1 MKAYEAIAQSL
12 VAEGVTDFFGLMGD
26 GNMWLW
32 CAMCRN
38 PTVKPYNA
46 RHESMAVSMA
56 DGYTRTTGKIGVAM
70 VTCGP
75 GLTQCGT
82 SLIAAY
88 RGKTPLVVIAGE
100 IQPGAKNKT
109 QSMDQK
115 RFVEASSARFFTV
128 TSLDNMAEEIAEA
141 FYAARTGRG
150 PVVLNLPMH
159 LQEETL
165 DWDYEYRPSTE
176 FLPPRMETPSP
187 DLLAPVIEKLIA
199 AERPV
204 IIAGR
209 GARAANAKEEIERLA
224 DRVGALLAT
233 SLQGKGY
240 FAGHPWDIGIA
251 GAFASAPSEQLLADA
266 DFVLG
271 VGAEL
276 GYYTT
281 EGGLL
286 FPSAEVARID
296 IKPMPEEIG
305 VIPGLYV
312 QGDGRKAVAAINEA
326 LEARQVRKEGFRN
339 AATKAVLDA
348 PPHRFEAP
356 QDGLDPR
363 ALARNLGA
371 ALPKGALLT
380 VGAGHFFSWIGMY
393 TPLPDGVE
401 IQYSYGFG
409 AVGQGIGVAI
419 GTGAGNPGRQHIAV
433 EGDGSLMFN
442 LQELETIVRH
452 KMQMVLVV
460 WNDAGYG
467 AEVHKLVAKGFDE
480 KLAQWES
487 PNFVALAKAFGGD
500 GVLLKDPS
508 ELGGAITEGLRK
520 GGLYLIDARVS
531 PTTATDPYAKV
542 HFWHRKPRTFA
553 APCKLTAAR
562 CPLVIARS
570 GANLAVT
577 EMTERRTVRFKNIRS

>member
-12 VAEGVTDFFGLMGD
+12 LAEGVTDFFGLMGD

-38 PTVKPYNA
+38 PSVKPYNA

-159 LQEETL
+159 LQEENL
-165 DWDYEYRPSTE
+165 DWDYEYRPSTD
-176 FLPPRMETPSP
+176 FLPPRTETPSP

-326 LEARQVRKEGFRN
+326 LEARQVRKDGFRN

-348 PPHRFEAP
+348 PPHQFDAP
-356 QDGLDPR
+356 KDGLNPR

-380 VGAGHFFSWIGMY
+380 VGAGHFFSWICMY
-393 TPLPDGVE
+393 TPLPEGVE
-401 IQYSYGFG
+401 VQYSYGFG

-452 KMQMVLVV
+452 KMQMVLIV

-508 ELGGAITEGLRK
+508 ELGGAIAEGLRK

-531 PTTATDPYAKV
+531 PTTPTDPYAKV
-542 HFWHRKPRTFA
+542 HFGIESH
-553 APCKLTAAR
+553 APLLR
-562 CPLVIARS
+562 PVS
-570 GANLAVT
+570 
-577 EMTERRTVRFKNIRS
+577 

>member
-1 MKAYEAIAQSL
+1 MKAYEAIGLSL
-12 VAEGVTDFFGLMGD
+12 IAEGVTGFFGLMGD

-32 CAMCRN
+32 GSLCRN
-38 PTVKPYNA
+38 PSIKAYSA

-56 DGYTRTTGKIGVAM
+56 DGYARTTGKVGVAM

-88 RGKTPLVVIAGE
+88 RGRTPVVLIAGE
-100 IQPGAKNKT
+100 IMQGAKNKT
-109 QSMDQK
+109 QSMDQR
-115 RFVEASSARFFTV
+115 RFAEASYARFHTV

-141 FYAARTGRG
+141 FYAARTHRV
-150 PVVLNLPMH
+150 PVVLNLPMD
-159 LQEETL
+159 LQEESF
-165 DWDYEYRPSTE
+165 DWDYEYRPSTQ
-176 FLPPRMETPSP
+176 FLPPRVETPSP

-199 AERPV
+199 SERPV

-209 GARAANAKEEIERLA
+209 GAIASGAKEAIIALA

-251 GAFASAPSEQLLADA
+251 GAFASAPSEQLLAEA

-286 FPSAEVARID
+286 FPTAEVARID

-305 VIPGLYV
+305 VIPGLFV
-312 QGDGRKAVAAINEA
+312 QGDGRKSVAALNEA
-326 LEARQVRKEGFRN
+326 LAARQVRKQGLRTPETR
-339 AATKAVLDA
+339 AVLDA

-356 QDGLDPR
+356 ADGLDPR
-363 ALARNLGA
+363 ALAHHLGA
-371 ALPKGALLT
+371 ALPKGVLLT
-380 VGAGHFFSWIGMY
+380 CGAGHFFSWVAMY
-393 TPLPDGVE
+393 VPLPQGAE
-401 IQYSYGFG
+401 IQYSYNFG
-409 AVGQGIGVAI
+409 AVGQGIGVSI
-419 GTGAGNPGRQHIAV
+419 GTGAGNPGRQHVVI

-442 LQELETIVRH
+442 LQELETVVRH

-467 AEVHKLVAKGFDE
+467 AEVHKLVAKDFDE

-487 PNFVALAKAFGGD
+487 PDFVALAKAFGGD
-500 GVLLKDPS
+500 GVKLAAASDIS
-508 ELGGAITEGLRK
+508 GAIAQGLRQ

-531 PTTATDPYAKV
+531 PSTPTDPYAKV
-542 HFWHRKPRTFA
+542 HFGRESH
-553 APCKLTAAR
+553 APLLR
-562 CPLVIARS
+562 PIA
-570 GANLAVT
+570 
-577 EMTERRTVRFKNIRS
+577 

>member
-12 VAEGVTDFFGLMGD
+12 MAESVTDFFGLMGD

-32 CAMCRN
+32 GALCRN
-38 PTVKPYNA
+38 ASVKAYSA

-56 DGYTRTTGKIGVAM
+56 DGYARTTGKVGVAM

-88 RGKTPLVVIAGE
+88 RGRVPLVLIAGE
-100 IQPGAKNKT
+100 IPQGAKNKT
-109 QSMDQK
+109 QLMDQR
-115 RFVEASSARFFTV
+115 RFTEASYARFHTV

-141 FYAARTGRG
+141 FYAARVHRI
-150 PVVLNLPMH
+150 PIVLNLPMD
-159 LQEETL
+159 LQEASL
-165 DWDYEYRPSTE
+165 DWDYEYRPSTQ
-176 FLPPRMETPSP
+176 FLPPRAESPSP
-187 DLLAPVIEKLIA
+187 DLLAPVIDKLIA

-209 GARAANAKEEIERLA
+209 GAIAARAKDAIIELA

-240 FAGHPWDIGIA
+240 FAGHHWDIGIA
-251 GAFASAPSEQLLADA
+251 GAFASAPTERLLADA

-296 IKPMPEEIG
+296 IKAAPEEIG

-312 QGDGRKAVAAINEA
+312 QGDARKTVTAINEA
-326 LEARQVRKEGFRN
+326 LAARQVRKEGLRTT
-339 AATKAVLDA
+339 ATRAVLDE
-348 PPHRFEAP
+348 PPYSFEPPA
-356 QDGLDPR
+356 DGLDPR

-371 ALPKGALLT
+371 ALPKGVLLT
-380 VGAGHFFSWIGMY
+380 CGAGHFFSWIGMY
-393 TPLPDGVE
+393 TPLPESAE
-401 IQYSYGFG
+401 IQYSYQFG

-419 GTGAGNPGRQHIAV
+419 GTGAGNPGRQHVAV

-452 KMQMVLVV
+452 RMQMVLVV

-487 PNFVALAKAFGGD
+487 PDFVALAKAFGGD
-500 GVLLKDPS
+500 GVKLSSASDI
-508 ELGGAITEGLRK
+508 GGAIAEGLRK

-531 PTTATDPYAKV
+531 PTTPTDPFAKV
-542 HFWHRKPRTFA
+542 HFGRESH
-553 APCKLTAAR
+553 APLLRPVA
-562 CPLVIARS
+562 
-570 GANLAVT
+570 
-577 EMTERRTVRFKNIRS
+577 

>member
-12 VAEGVTDFFGLMGD
+12 KAEGMTDFFGLMGD

-32 CAMCRN
+32 CALARD
-38 PTVKPYNA
+38 PSIKAYSA

-56 DGYTRTTGKIGVAM
+56 DGYARTTGKVGVCM

-88 RGKTPLVVIAGE
+88 RGRTPVVLIAGE
-100 IQPGAKNKT
+100 IKPGAKNKT
-109 QSMDQK
+109 QSMDQR
-115 RFVEASSARFFTV
+115 RFAEASYARFHTV

-141 FYAARTGRG
+141 FYAARIHRV
-150 PVVLNLPMH
+150 PVVLNLPMD
-159 LQEETL
+159 LQEDDL
-165 DWDYEYRPSTE
+165 DWDYDYRPSTG
-176 FLPPRMETPSP
+176 FLPPRVETPSA
-187 DLLAPVIEKLIA
+187 DALAPVIAKLIA

-209 GARAANAKEEIERLA
+209 GARASNAREAIVELA

-251 GAFASAPSEQLLADA
+251 GAFASAPSEHLLADA

-296 IKPMPEEIG
+296 IKALPEEIG

-312 QGDGRKAVAAINEA
+312 QGDGRKSVAAINEA
-326 LEARQVRKEGFRN
+326 LAARQVRKEGLRT
-339 AATKAVLDA
+339 AATRAVLDA
-348 PPHRFEAP
+348 PAHRYETP
-356 QDGLDPR
+356 RDGLDPR
-363 ALARNLGA
+363 ALAGYLGA
-371 ALPKGALLT
+371 GLPKGVLLT
-380 VGAGHFFSWIGMY
+380 CGAGHFFSWIGMY
-393 TPLPDGVE
+393 MPLPEGAE
-401 IQYSYGFG
+401 IQFSYNFG

-419 GTGAGNPGRQHIAV
+419 GTGAGNPGRQHVVV
-433 EGDGSLMFN
+433 EGDGSLLFN

-452 KMQMVLVV
+452 KMQMVLIV

-467 AEVHKLVAKGFDE
+467 AEFHKLVAKGFDE

-487 PNFVALAKAFGGD
+487 PDFVALAKAFGGN
-500 GVLLKDPS
+500 GVKLANAA
-508 ELGGAITEGLRK
+508 EIGGAVAEGLRR

-531 PTTATDPYAKV
+531 PTTPTDTYAKV
-542 HFWHRKPRTFA
+542 HFGIESK
-553 APCKLTAAR
+553 APLLRPVA
-562 CPLVIARS
+562 
-570 GANLAVT
+570 
-577 EMTERRTVRFKNIRS
+577 

>member
-1 MKAYEAIAQSL
+1 MAICGCGKHYAAIPPS
-12 VAEGVTDFFGLMGD
+12 
-26 GNMWLW
+26 
-32 CAMCRN
+32 R
-38 PTVKPYNA
+38 PT
-46 RHESMAVSMA
+46 
-56 DGYTRTTGKIGVAM
+56 GYARTTGKVGIAM

-75 GLTQCGT
+75 GLTQCAT

-88 RGKTPLVVIAGE
+88 RGKTPVVLVAGE
-100 IQPGAKNKT
+100 VEAGAKNRT
-109 QSMDQK
+109 QSMDQR
-115 RFVEASSARFFTV
+115 RFAEASSARFHTL
-128 TSLDNMAEEIAEA
+128 TSIDNMAEEIAEA
-141 FYAARTGRG
+141 FYAARIYRG
-150 PVVLNLPMH
+150 PVVLNLPMD
-159 LQEETL
+159 LQEEDF
-165 DWDYEYRPSTE
+165 DWDYEYRPSTQ
-176 FLPPRMETPSP
+176 FLPPRAESPSAA
-187 DLLAPVIEKLIA
+187 LLSPIIEKLIT

-209 GARAANAKEEIERLA
+209 GARAANAKDEIVKLA

-286 FPSAEVARID
+286 FPAASVARID

-305 VIPGLYV
+305 VIPGLYL
-312 QGDGRKAVAAINEA
+312 QGDARQAVAALNEA
-326 LEARQVRKEGFRN
+326 LETRQIRKQGLRTP
-339 AATKAVLDA
+339 ATKAVLDA

-356 QDGLDPR
+356 KDGLDPR
-363 ALARNLGA
+363 ALAHHLGA

-380 VGAGHFFSWIGMY
+380 CGAGHFFSWVGMY
-393 TPLPDGVE
+393 TPLPEDVE

-419 GTGAGNPGRQHIAV
+419 GAGAGNPGRQHIAV
-433 EGDGSLMFN
+433 EGDGSLLFN

-467 AEVHKLVAKGFDE
+467 AEVHKLVAKGFDAQ
-480 KLAQWES
+480 LAQWES
-487 PNFVALAKAFGGD
+487 PDFVALARAFGGD

-508 ELGGAITEGLRK
+508 ELASAVAEGLRK

-531 PTTATDPYAKV
+531 PSTPTDPFAKV
-542 HFWHRKPRTFA
+542 HFGRESH
-553 APCKLTAAR
+553 APLLR
-562 CPLVIARS
+562 PLH
-570 GANLAVT
+570 
-577 EMTERRTVRFKNIRS
+577 

>member
-1 MKAYEAIAQSL
+1 MP
-12 VAEGVTDFFGLMGD
+12 
-26 GNMWLW
+26 
-32 CAMCRN
+32 R
-38 PTVKPYNA
+38 
-46 RHESMAVSMA
+46 
-56 DGYTRTTGKIGVAM
+56 
-70 VTCGP
+70 
-75 GLTQCGT
+75 
-82 SLIAAY
+82 
-88 RGKTPLVVIAGE
+88 
-100 IQPGAKNKT
+100 
-109 QSMDQK
+109 
-115 RFVEASSARFFTV
+115 ASH
-128 TSLDNMAEEIAEA
+128 
-141 FYAARTGRG
+141 RG
-150 PVVLNLPMH
+150 PVVLNLPMD
-159 LQEETL
+159 LQEEDF

-209 GARAANAKEEIERLA
+209 GARAANAKDEIIKLA

-326 LEARQVRKEGFRN
+326 LEAGRSARKGC
-339 AATKAVLDA
+339 APPATRAVLDA
-348 PPHRFEAP
+348 PPHRFDAP
-356 QDGLDPR
+356 KDGLDPR
-363 ALARNLGA
+363 ALAGIWARRCRRAHCSPA
-371 ALPKGALLT
+371 APAISSPGSA
-380 VGAGHFFSWIGMY
+380 MY
-393 TPLPDGVE
+393 MPLPEGAE

-419 GTGAGNPGRQHIAV
+419 GTGAGNPGRQHVAV

-442 LQELETIVRH
+442 IQELETIVRH

-487 PNFVALAKAFGGD
+487 PDFVALAKAFGGD
-500 GVLLKDPS
+500 GVLLTDAS
-508 ELGGAITEGLRK
+508 EHRWRDRRGSAQGRSVS
-520 GGLYLIDARVS
+520 DRRARV
-531 PTTATDPYAKV
+531 ADHAD
-542 HFWHRKPRTFA
+542 
-553 APCKLTAAR
+553 
-562 CPLVIARS
+562 
-570 GANLAVT
+570 
-577 EMTERRTVRFKNIRS
+577 RTVRQSAFRP

>member
-12 VAEGVTDFFGLMGD
+12 LAEGVTDFFGLMGD

-32 CAMCRN
+32 GALCRD
-38 PTVKPYNA
+38 PKVKPYNA
-46 RHESMAVSMA
+46 RHESMSVSMA
-56 DGYTRTTGKIGVAM
+56 DGYARTTGKVGVCM

-75 GLTQCGT
+75 GLTQCAT
-82 SLIAAY
+82 SLIAAH
-88 RGKTPLVVIAGE
+88 RGKTPVVLIAGE
-100 IQPGAKNKT
+100 IQKGAKNHT
-109 QSMDQK
+109 QSMDQ
-115 RFVEASSARFFTV
+115 RRWVEASSTRFHTV

-141 FYAARTGRG
+141 FYAARLHRG
-150 PVVLNLPMH
+150 PVVLNLPMD
-159 LQEETL
+159 LQEMEI
-165 DWDYEYRPSTE
+165 DWDYEYRPSTD

-199 AERPV
+199 AKRPV

-209 GARAANAKEEIERLA
+209 GARASGAKDEIIKLA
-224 DRVGALLAT
+224 DRIGALLAT

-240 FAGHPWDIGIA
+240 FAGHPWDVGIA
-251 GAFASAPSEQLLADA
+251 GAFASAPSEHLLAEA

-312 QGDGRKAVAAINEA
+312 QGDARRAVAAINEA
-326 LEARQVRKEGFRN
+326 MEARQVRKEGLRT
-339 AATKAVLDA
+339 AETQAVLDE
-348 PPHRFEAP
+348 PPHQFTP
-356 QDGLDPR
+356 PTDGLDPR
-363 ALARNLGA
+363 SLAGHLGA
-371 ALPKGALLT
+371 ALPKNVLVTL
-380 VGAGHFFSWIGMY
+380 GAGHFFTWPAMY
-393 TPLPDGVE
+393 MPMPEGSE

-419 GTGAGNPGRQHIAV
+419 GTGAGNPGRQHVAI

-442 LQELETIVRH
+442 IQELETVVRH
-452 KMQMVLVV
+452 GLSMVLIV

-467 AEVHKLVAKGFDE
+467 AEVHKLVAKGFNE
-480 KLAQWES
+480 KLAQWDS

-500 GVLLKDPS
+500 GVLLKDSS
-508 ELGGAITEGLRK
+508 EVGAAVAEGLRK

-531 PTTATDPYAKV
+531 PSTPTEPYAKV
-542 HFWHRKPRTFA
+542 YFGTESKAPLLRPA
-553 APCKLTAAR
+553 A
-562 CPLVIARS
+562 
-570 GANLAVT
+570 
-577 EMTERRTVRFKNIRS
+577 

>member
-12 VAEGVTDFFGLMGD
+12 RAEGVTDFFGLMGD

-32 CAMCRN
+32 GALCRD
-38 PTVKPYNA
+38 PSIKPYNA

-56 DGYTRTTGKIGVAM
+56 DGYARTTGKVGVCM

-75 GLTQCGT
+75 GITQCGT

-88 RGKTPLVVIAGE
+88 RGRTPVVLIAGE
-100 IQPGAKNKT
+100 IMAGAKNKT
-109 QSMDQK
+109 QSMDQR
-115 RFVEASSARFFTV
+115 RFVEASYARFHTV

-141 FYAARTGRG
+141 FYAARLHRV
-150 PVVLNLPMH
+150 PVVLNLPMD
-159 LQEETL
+159 LQEEDI
-165 DWDYEYRPSTE
+165 DWDYEYRPSTG
-176 FLPPRMETPSP
+176 FLPPRVETPGP
-187 DLLAPVIEKLIA
+187 DALAPVIEKLIA

-209 GARAANAKEEIERLA
+209 GARAANAKDAIIELA

-240 FAGHPWDIGIA
+240 FAGHPWDVGIA
-251 GAFASAPSEQLLADA
+251 GAFASAPSEHLLADA

-296 IKPMPEEIG
+296 IKAAPEEIG
-305 VIPGLYV
+305 VIPGLYI
-312 QGDGRKAVAAINEA
+312 QGDGRKSVAAINEA
-326 LEARQVRKEGFRN
+326 LASRQVRKEGLRT
-339 AATKAVLDA
+339 AATRAVLDA
-348 PPHRFEAP
+348 PDYRHESPA
-356 QDGLDPR
+356 DGLDPR
-363 ALARNLGA
+363 TLARRLGEG
-371 ALPKGALLT
+371 LPKGLLFT
-380 VGAGHFFSWIGMY
+380 CGAGHFFSWIGMY
-393 TPLPDGVE
+393 MPLPEGAE
-401 IQYSYGFG
+401 IQYSYNFG

-419 GTGAGNPGRQHIAV
+419 GTGAGNPGRQHVAV

-452 KMQMVLVV
+452 KMQMVLIV

-487 PNFVALAKAFGGD
+487 PDFVALAKAFGGD
-500 GVLLKDPS
+500 GVKLGDVS
-508 ELGGAITEGLRK
+508 EIGEAVAEGLRK
-520 GGLYLIDARVS
+520 GGLFLIDARVS
-531 PTTATDPYAKV
+531 PTMPTDNYAKV
-542 HFWHRKPRTFA
+542 YFGTESK
-553 APCKLTAAR
+553 APLLR
-562 CPLVIARS
+562 PLA
-570 GANLAVT
+570 
-577 EMTERRTVRFKNIRS
+577 

>member
-12 VAEGVTDFFGLMGD
+12 KAEGVTDFFGLMGD

-32 CAMCRN
+32 GALCRD
-38 PTVKPYNA
+38 PSIKSYST
-46 RHESMAVSMA
+46 RHESMAVSAA
-56 DGYTRTTGKIGVAM
+56 DGYARTTGKVGVCM

-88 RGKTPLVVIAGE
+88 RGRTPVVMIAGE
-100 IQPGAKNKT
+100 IKPGAKNKT
-109 QSMDQK
+109 QSMDQR
-115 RFVEASSARFFTV
+115 RFVEASYARFHTV

-141 FYAARTGRG
+141 FYTARVHRL
-150 PVVLNLPMH
+150 PVVLNLPMD
-159 LQEETL
+159 LQEDDI
-165 DWDYEYRPSTE
+165 DWDYEYRPSTD
-176 FLPPRMETPSP
+176 FLPPRTETPSP
-187 DLLAPVIEKLIA
+187 DALAPVIEKLIA
-199 AERPV
+199 AQRPV

-209 GARAANAKEEIERLA
+209 GARAANAKDAIIELA
-224 DRVGALLAT
+224 DRTGALLAT

-251 GAFASAPSEQLLADA
+251 GAFASAPSEHLLADA

-296 IKPMPEEIG
+296 IKAVPEEIG
-305 VIPGLYV
+305 IIPGLYV
-312 QGDGRKAVAAINEA
+312 QGDGRKTVVAINEA
-326 LEARQVRKEGFRN
+326 LAARQVRKEGLRT
-339 AATKAVLDA
+339 AATRAILDA
-348 PPHRFEAP
+348 PPHRHDAP
-356 QDGLDPR
+356 ADGIDPR
-363 ALARNLGA
+363 ALAGHLGA
-371 ALPKGALLT
+371 SLPNDVLLT
-380 VGAGHFFSWIGMY
+380 CGAGHFFSWIGMY
-393 TPLPDGVE
+393 TPLPQGAE
-401 IQYSYGFG
+401 IQYSYNFG

-419 GTGAGNPGRQHIAV
+419 GTGAGNPGRKHVAV

-442 LQELETIVRH
+442 LQELETIVRQ
-452 KMQMVLVV
+452 KMQMVLIV
-460 WNDAGYG
+460 WNDSGYG

-487 PNFVALAKAFGGD
+487 PDFVALAKAFGGD
-500 GVLLKDPS
+500 GVKLSTASDI
-508 ELGGAITEGLRK
+508 GGAVAEGLRK

-531 PTTATDPYAKV
+531 PTMPTDPYAKV
-542 HFWHRKPRTFA
+542 HFGIESK
-553 APCKLTAAR
+553 APLLRPVA
-562 CPLVIARS
+562 
-570 GANLAVT
+570 
-577 EMTERRTVRFKNIRS
+577 

>member
-1 MKAYEAIAQSL
+1 MKAYEAIAESL
-12 VAEGVTDFFGLMGD
+12 KAEGMTDFFGLMGD

-32 CAMCRN
+32 GALCRD
-38 PTVKPYNA
+38 PAIKAYNA

-56 DGYTRTTGKIGVAM
+56 DGYARTTGKVGVCM

-82 SLIAAY
+82 SLIAAF
-88 RGKTPLVVIAGE
+88 RGRTPVVVIAGE
-100 IQPGAKNKT
+100 IKPGAKNKT
-109 QSMDQK
+109 QSMDQR
-115 RFVEASSARFFTV
+115 RFTEASYARFHTV

-141 FYAARTGRG
+141 FYTARVHRV
-150 PVVLNLPMH
+150 PVVLNLPMD
-159 LQEETL
+159 LQEDDL
-165 DWDYEYRPSTE
+165 DWDYAYRPSTD
-176 FLPPRMETPSP
+176 FLPTRMETPSP
-187 DLLAPVIEKLIA
+187 DALAPIIEKLIA
-199 AERPV
+199 AQRPV

-209 GARAANAKEEIERLA
+209 GARASNARDAIIELA
-224 DRVGALLAT
+224 ERTGALLAT

-251 GAFASAPSEQLLADA
+251 GAFASAPSEHLLADA

-296 IKPMPEEIG
+296 IKAVPEEIG

-312 QGDGRKAVAAINEA
+312 QGDARKTVTTINEA
-326 LEARQVRKEGFRN
+326 LSARQVRKAGLRTSETR
-339 AATKAVLDA
+339 AILDA
-348 PPHRFEAP
+348 PAHRFDAP
-356 QDGLDPR
+356 ADGIDPR
-363 ALARNLGA
+363 ALAGNLGA
-371 ALPKGALLT
+371 ALPKGVLLT
-380 VGAGHFFSWIGMY
+380 CGAGHFFSWIGMY
-393 TPLPDGVE
+393 TPLPENAE
-401 IQYSYGFG
+401 IQYSYNFG

-419 GTGAGNPGRQHIAV
+419 GTGAGNPGRQHVAV

-487 PNFVALAKAFGGD
+487 PDFVALAKAFGGD
-500 GVLLKDPS
+500 GVKLSTASDI
-508 ELGGAITEGLRK
+508 GGAIAEGLRK

-531 PTTATDPYAKV
+531 PTTPTDPYAKV
-542 HFWHRKPRTFA
+542 YFGTESK
-553 APCKLTAAR
+553 APLLRPVA
-562 CPLVIARS
+562 
-570 GANLAVT
+570 
-577 EMTERRTVRFKNIRS
+577 

>member
-1 MKAYEAIAQSL
+1 MKVYEAIAQSL
-12 VAEGVTDFFGLMGD
+12 IAEGVTDFFGLMGD

-32 CAMCRN
+32 GALCRN
-38 PTVKPYNA
+38 PSVKPYNA

-56 DGYTRTTGKIGVAM
+56 DGYARATGKVGVAM

-75 GLTQCGT
+75 GLTQCAT

-88 RGKTPLVVIAGE
+88 RGKTPVVLVAGE
-100 IQPGAKNKT
+100 IEAGAKNST
-109 QSMDQK
+109 QSMDQR
-115 RFVEASSARFFTV
+115 RFVEASSARFHTI
-128 TSLDNMAEEIAEA
+128 TSIDNMAEEIAEA
-141 FYAARTGRG
+141 FYAARLSRG
-150 PVVLNLPMH
+150 PVVLNLPMD
-159 LQEETL
+159 LQEADF
-165 DWDYEYRPSTE
+165 DWDYEYRPSTQ
-176 FLPPRMETPSP
+176 FLPPRMETPAP
-187 DLLAPVIEKLIA
+187 EHLAPVIEKLMA

-209 GARAANAKEEIERLA
+209 GARWSGAKDEIVKLA

-233 SLQGKGY
+233 SLQGKGL
-240 FAGHPWDIGIA
+240 FTGHPWDIGIA

-296 IKPMPEEIG
+296 IKPMPEAIG

-312 QGDGRKAVAAINEA
+312 QADGRKAVAAINEA
-326 LEARQVRKEGFRN
+326 LEARQVRKQGLRTPETR
-339 AATKAVLDA
+339 AVLDA
-348 PPHRFEAP
+348 PPHRFDAP
-356 QDGLDPR
+356 ADGLDPR
-363 ALARNLGA
+363 ALAWKLGEA
-371 ALPKGALLT
+371 IPEGALFT
-380 VGAGHFFSWIGMY
+380 CGAGHFFSWIAMY
-393 TPLPDGVE
+393 TPLRKEVE

-419 GTGAGNPGRQHIAV
+419 GTGAGNPGRPHVAV
-433 EGDGSLMFN
+433 EGDGSLLFN
-442 LQELETIVRH
+442 IQELETIARH

-467 AEVHKLVAKGFDE
+467 AEVHKLVAKGFNE

-487 PNFVALAKAFGGD
+487 PDFVAIAKAFGGD
-500 GVLLKDPS
+500 GVLLRDPS
-508 ELGGAITEGLRK
+508 ELPGAVAEGLRK

-531 PTTATDPYAKV
+531 ASTPTEPYAKV
-542 HFWHRKPRTFA
+542 HFGLESH
-553 APCKLTAAR
+553 APLLR
-562 CPLVIARS
+562 PL
-570 GANLAVT
+570 N
-577 EMTERRTVRFKNIRS
+577 